1 MATSRRSAAVTV
13 LCAACAAA
21 ICVAGAALESPR
33 PVPKAAAPVSS
44 ARSGAAPSIAGH
56 AAALRLRMPDLAVPP
71 EALSRRPA
79 TRTVVAGDAL
89 WAIAA
94 SAGVSVEALA
104 AANRLSE
111 DAILPLG
118 RVLTI
123 PRPGTF
129 AATHVASPRSASAG
143 RPAATHRA
151 VAASPSPVPE
161 GVLAGARRLALL
173 WPSGGTVT
181 SRFGWRV
188 HPIFGGREFH
198 TGMDIATRYGS
209 PVVAAREGVVR
220 FVGWKSG
227 YGRLIVVDH
236 DAGVDTS
243 YSHLSATLV
252 SPGQRVAQ
260 GQVIGRIGNSG
271 WSTGPHLFFEVRRN
285 GVPMD
290 PAHFLH

>member
-1 MATSRRSAAVTV
+1 VT
-13 LCAACAAA
+13 
-21 ICVAGAALESPR
+21 
-33 PVPKAAAPVSS
+33 
-44 ARSGAAPSIAGH
+44 
-56 AAALRLRMPDLAVPP
+56 
-71 EALSRRPA
+71 A
-79 TRTVVAGDAL
+79 TRTVAAGDTL

-104 AANRLSE
+104 AVNRLSE

-123 PRPGTF
+123 PRPGTVV
-129 AATHVASPRSASAG
+129 AARTVSPRAASAG
-143 RPAATHRA
+143 RPAATHRS
-151 VAASPSPVPE
+151 ASPSGAGRPGPDSVPD
-161 GVLAGARRLALL
+161 GISAGARRLALL
-173 WPSGGTVT
+173 WPSGGIVT
-181 SRFGWRV
+181 SRFGWRT

-209 PVVAAREGVVR
+209 PVVAARGGIVR

-227 YGRLIVVDH
+227 YGRLVVVDH
-236 DAGVDTS
+236 DGGVDTS
-243 YSHLSATLV
+243 YSHLSAALV
-252 SPGQRVAQ
+252 SPGQHVAQ
-260 GQVIGRIGNSG
+260 GQLIGRIGNSG